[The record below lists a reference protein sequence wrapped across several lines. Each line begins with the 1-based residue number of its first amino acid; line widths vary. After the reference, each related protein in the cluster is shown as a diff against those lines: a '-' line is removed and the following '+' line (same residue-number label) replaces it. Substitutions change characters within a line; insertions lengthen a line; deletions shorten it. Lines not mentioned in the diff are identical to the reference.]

1 MLVIPA
7 PVPPTGNLF
16 EPAGNFLLL
25 RSSIRG
31 LTLSLVV
38 HHELDVVPG
47 GESQIAVAVLVCD
60 FADFADD
67 ARRS

>member
-7 PVPPTGNLF
+7 PVPPTGNLL
-16 EPAGNFLLL
+16 EPAVEFPALEVVDQRLDFA
-25 RSSIRG
+25 
-31 LTLSLVV
+31 LVV

-47 GESQIAVAVLVCD
+47 GEAQIAVAVLVCD